1 MDQLEL
7 LKEQWK
13 NREQELPTLSY
24 NTIYEMLLKR
34 SSSIVKWIFY
44 ISVGEIILWTV
55 LAFLVPESS
64 KEINEGMGLKSAL
77 LIANIFNYIIFA
89 IFIIL
94 FYINYRSIKVTDS
107 IKSLM
112 ANILK
117 TRRTVMYFVIYN
129 VGATSLL
136 LLFVNIHYYMNKEDL
151 YHFLIDNF
159 EGYGAVSM
167 EKFTTIFFL
176 SQLFG
181 GIVLIVLLLLFYR
194 VLYGILLKRL
204 YNNYKELKKLEA

>member
-44 ISVGEIILWTV
+44 ISVCEIILWTL

-64 KEINEGMGLKSAL
+64 KEINEGMGLRSTLMIINA
-77 LIANIFNYIIFA
+77 INYIIFA
-89 IFIIL
+89 IFIFL

-129 VGATSLL
+129 VGATFLL
-136 LLFVNIHYYMNKEDL
+136 LAFVNFHYYMNKEDL

-159 EGYGAVSM
+159 EGYGAISL

-181 GIVLIVLLLLFYR
+181 GLVLIGLLLIFYR
-194 VLYGILLKRL
+194 VVYGILLKRL
-204 YNNYKELKKLEA
+204 YNNYKELKKLEV